1 MVGVWNTE
9 QEGSCLQGCFS
20 GGAHEQSF
28 QAGVEP
34 PPACEN
40 THVKTHILLRWIP
53 PSLPTRLQGC
63 TSRTDTDFLD

>member
-34 PPACEN
+34 SPACEN
-40 THVKTHILLRWIP
+40 TRENTHTAEVDSSLSPDQAAGMHVQDGH
-53 PSLPTRLQGC
+53 
-63 TSRTDTDFLD
+63 